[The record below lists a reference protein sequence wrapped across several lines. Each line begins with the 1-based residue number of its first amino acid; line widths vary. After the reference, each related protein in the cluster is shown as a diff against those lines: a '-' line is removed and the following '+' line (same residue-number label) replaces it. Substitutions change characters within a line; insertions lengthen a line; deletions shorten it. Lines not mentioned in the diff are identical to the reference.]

1 MQDVVILGGG
11 VSGCIAAQ
19 LLASEGLESAI
30 VEPLARPGGNHQSW
44 DHDEMTF
51 DVGSI
56 FFRTGTPFLRMFPFL
71 ADICVPV
78 KPALQRIVDDGG
90 LLTYPFD
97 FRGDFADRGALEKL
111 MILGDITW
119 NRLWQ
124 RRPGTAREFVH
135 HRMGSRLGRTTGLLT
150 YMERMFG
157 EPADSLSISL
167 ADKRMGQVSRASTLR
182 KIRKLI
188 RQDPARRAKP
198 PQHMVRP
205 QAGFAAMYRQIYQ
218 HLESQGVR
226 IDLDCA
232 IESIRRSGDGFTIQT
247 ADGIQQAR
255 AVVNTMPLNILCNL
269 ADIPV
274 ARALPQVSLK
284 TICCSFRGDRNFD
297 GNVLYNF
304 LSTGMW
310 KRMTVHSDFYGKTPD
325 GRAYMS
331 VEFPYRSEIA
341 SDIALLED
349 LRSSTRSVGL
359 FDGDLQM
366 AGSHVT
372 PYAYPVPTIANER
385 TSAEM
390 LEAITAFGICSV
402 GRQGR
407 YDYIPS
413 ANKAVNA
420 VTRILNASMTRPEG
434 TP

>member
-1 MQDVVILGGG
+1 MLDVVILGGG

-19 LLASEGLESAI
+19 LLASEGLETAI

-44 DHDEMTF
+44 DHDGMTF

-71 ADICVPV
+71 TDICVPV
-78 KPALQRIVDDGG
+78 TPALQRIVDDGG
-90 LLTYPFD
+90 LLKYPFD
-97 FRGDFADRGALEKL
+97 FHGDFGDRAALEKL

-135 HRMGSRLGRTTGLLT
+135 HRMGTRLGRTTGLLS

-157 EPADSLSISL
+157 ETADSLSISL
-167 ADKRMGQVSRASTLR
+167 ADKRMGQVSRASALR

-188 RQDPARRAKP
+188 KQDHTRRPKL

-205 QAGFAAMYRQIYQ
+205 RAGFGDMYRQIYQ
-218 HLESQGVR
+218 HLNHQGVG

-232 IESIRRSGDGFTIQT
+232 IEGIRRNGDGFTIQT
-247 ADGIQQAR
+247 ANGHLQTH
-255 AVVNTMPLNILCNL
+255 AVVNTMPLNILCIL
-269 ADIPV
+269 AELPV
-274 ARALPQVSLK
+274 AKVLPHVSLK

-310 KRMTVHSDFYGKTPD
+310 KRMTVHSDFYGETPD
-325 GRAYMS
+325 GRTYMS
-331 VEFPYRSEIA
+331 VEFPYRCEVA
-341 SDIALLED
+341 SDVDQLED
-349 LRSSTRSVGL
+349 LKSSTRSAGL

-366 AGSHVT
+366 LGSHVT

-385 TSAEM
+385 TSVEM

-420 VTRILNASMTRPEG
+420 VTRILNASMI
-434 TP
+434 